1 MQQKP
6 LNVWVRLR
14 LFHLKMV
21 LGNYFTPLW
30 VFGTYGK
37 YGQTEN
43 TVHVDRKIRPF
54 GCKIVYTLI
63 LPSMNSRKTHSKRKS
78 ERELKHTP
86 PKVIPK
92 HILAG

>member
-6 LNVWVRLR
+6 LNIWVRLR

-21 LGNYFTPLW
+21 LQNYFTPLW

-63 LPSMNSRKTHSKRKS
+63 LPSMNFQKTQP
-78 ERELKHTP
+78 EDRE
-86 PKVIPK
+86 
-92 HILAG
+92 